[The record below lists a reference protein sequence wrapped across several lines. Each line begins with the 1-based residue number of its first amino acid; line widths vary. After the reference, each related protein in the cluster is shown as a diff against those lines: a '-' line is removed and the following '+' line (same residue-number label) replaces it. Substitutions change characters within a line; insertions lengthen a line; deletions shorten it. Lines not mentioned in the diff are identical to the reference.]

1 MNDYYAVLGISRNA
15 EDVVIKAAYK
25 ALAQRYH
32 PDKFQGPKET
42 ANKKMREINEAYE
55 VLGNPKKRKQYD
67 DTSSNTGEEG
77 NTFNDEDTGEESKYD
92 PLEKD
97 WELAVFHY
105 PDLADLS
112 AKLNSISWKISY
124 IYRATLLETKRFDS
138 RVMLAAEIKRNY
150 LSKYFGE
157 NSDIQDFAVHLIV
170 TKNKEVANFLN
181 KSVKLLGDKID
192 AFGVISKICK
202 QFNIQ
207 FRYYNQ
213 VQEEFVAPGHPWM
226 LYAIGGIAAIMFIVF
241 FLIVISQYSP

>member
-25 ALAQRYH
+25 ALSQRYH
-32 PDKFQGPKET
+32 PDKFQGSKET

-55 VLGNPKKRKQYD
+55 VLGNPAKRKQYD
-67 DTSSNTGEEG
+67 DTTSRTGEEG
-77 NTFNDEDTGEESKYD
+77 NTFNDEDAGEESIYD

-124 IYRATLLETKRFDS
+124 IYRATLLETKRFDN
-138 RVMLAAEIKRNY
+138 RVTLAAECKRNY
-150 LSKYFGE
+150 LSKYFGD
-157 NSDIQDFAVHLIV
+157 NPDIQRFAVHLIA
-170 TKNKEVANFLN
+170 TKNREVANFLN

-192 AFGVISKICK
+192 GVGVISKICK
-202 QFNIQ
+202 QFNIE
-207 FRYYNQ
+207 FEGYNT
-213 VQEEFVAPGHPWM
+213 VYEEPVFIDPGTPWQIWGILVTLVMVLLVALLGTVGK
-226 LYAIGGIAAIMFIVF
+226 L
-241 FLIVISQYSP
+241 